1 MKYEYQTTGTCSK
14 AILLDIDENTNK
26 IVNVEFVGGCPGNTI
41 GVSTLVKNQDVDA
54 VIAKLEGIRCGYKA
68 TSCPDQLATALK
80 QIKATIS

>member
-54 VIAKLEGIRCGYKA
+54 VIAKLEGIRCGYKT